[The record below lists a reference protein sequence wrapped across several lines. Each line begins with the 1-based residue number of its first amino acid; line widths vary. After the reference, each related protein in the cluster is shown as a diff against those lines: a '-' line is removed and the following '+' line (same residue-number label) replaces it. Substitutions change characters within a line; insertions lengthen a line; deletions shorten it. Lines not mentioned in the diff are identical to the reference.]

1 MTPEEY
7 LDHTGD
13 LIDSKREGKYDVKS
27 IWYFEKEVAGLD
39 ACWDYDEDDEDDD
52 DEDCEH
58 WEDCKDFEDQRGYC
72 DAYTCIL
79 FNNYN

>member
-1 MTPEEY
+1 MTKEEY

-39 ACWDYDEDDEDDD
+39 AC
-52 DEDCEH
+52 
-58 WEDCKDFEDQRGYC
+58 
-72 DAYTCIL
+72 
-79 FNNYN
+79 